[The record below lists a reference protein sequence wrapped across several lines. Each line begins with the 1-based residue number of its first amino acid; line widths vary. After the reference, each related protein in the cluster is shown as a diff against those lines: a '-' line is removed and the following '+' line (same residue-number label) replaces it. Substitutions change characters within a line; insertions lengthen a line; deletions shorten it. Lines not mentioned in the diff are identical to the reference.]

1 MLTVKVTKTS
11 RDANGELVC
20 GLFSTK
26 IIEAVEVN
34 IHILRPNP
42 DKPSSPWLYKVSGI
56 GKLNNDMGAGDN
68 SFAFY
73 VADQNKPRP
82 EGFAD
87 CVDFWNSAYIEN
99 SAGKT
104 TEVVRF

>member
-11 RDANGELVC
+11 RNTNGELMT

-26 IIEAVEVN
+26 IVEAVEVN
-34 IHILRPNP
+34 IHILRPGPDNP
-42 DKPSSPWLYKVSGI
+42 HSPWLYEVSGV
-56 GKLNNDMGAGDN
+56 GKLSGNTDGGDN

-73 VADQNKPRP
+73 VADQSKPRP

-87 CVDFWNSAYIEN
+87 CIDFWNSAYIEN